1 MANERSADGE
11 LVLSSDDLEAVFVP
25 GAGMVG
31 RSLRHRGEE
40 LLGQRGGLGA
50 YEAQRKTFGIPLLYP
65 WANRLGAR
73 RFAVGGREVVL
84 DPDTLPMRVD
94 PQGLPIHGL
103 LSAAEGWS
111 VEDHDAGRL
120 RAAFDFAAQTALLAA
135 FPFPHRLVLDVA
147 LSGATLTITSTVQA
161 TGDVAVPVA
170 FGFHPYLQIPGVER
184 AGWEIEV
191 PVRERLVL
199 DDRMLPTG
207 AREAVS
213 VEGGALGDRTFDDGY
228 LAPPGGAPFVLAGG
242 GRRIELAFGAD
253 FRFAQVFAPEE
264 EDVVAYEPMAA
275 PTNALVS
282 GEDLPFV
289 APGET
294 WTADFSI
301 TVAAD

>member
-1 MANERSADGE
+1 MANEQRVDGE
-11 LVLSSDDLEAVFVP
+11 LALSSDELEAVFVP

-31 RSLRHRGEE
+31 RSLRHRGDE
-40 LLGQRGGLGA
+40 LLGQRGGLAA

-73 RFAVGGREVVL
+73 RFAVAGREVVL
-84 DPDTLPMRVD
+84 DPETLPMRVD
-94 PQGLPIHGL
+94 PRGLPIHGL
-103 LSAAEGWS
+103 LSAAGGWS
-111 VEDHDAGRL
+111 VEDHDATRL
-120 RAAFDFAAQTALLAA
+120 RAAFDFAARSDLLTA
-135 FPFPHRLVLDVA
+135 FPFPHRLLLDVT
-147 LSGATLTITSTVQA
+147 LSGASLTITSTVQA

-184 AGWEIEV
+184 SGWEIEV

-199 DDRMLPTG
+199 DERMLPTG
-207 AREAVS
+207 AREPVS
-213 VEGGALGDRTFDDGY
+213 VEAGALGERTFDDGY

-242 GRRIELAFGAD
+242 GRRIELAFGEG

-264 EDVVAYEPMAA
+264 EDLVAYEPMAA

-282 GEDLPFV
+282 GEDLPLV

-294 WTADFSI
+294 WSAAFSI
-301 TVAAD
+301 SVAGD